1 MRWQIFVVDRWLAYD
16 LAECDHRSCLGC
28 MFLFLVPLMSA
39 EKVTVIQEVREL
51 LSNSFLLTVIPV
63 IKELYIGTRK
73 ESKKEQKGK

>member
-1 MRWQIFVVDRWLAYD
+1 
-16 LAECDHRSCLGC
+16 

-63 IKELYIGTRK
+63 IKEPCIGTRK